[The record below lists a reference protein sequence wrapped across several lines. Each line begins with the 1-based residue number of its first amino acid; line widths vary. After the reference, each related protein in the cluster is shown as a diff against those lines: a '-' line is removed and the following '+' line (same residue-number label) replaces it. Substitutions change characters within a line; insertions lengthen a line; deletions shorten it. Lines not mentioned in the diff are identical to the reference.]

1 MATLMLQEAEHA
13 EPDGGQVHGRAHHG
27 LCPLRPAR
35 WREVQHALWQGCID
49 VLFQFR
55 KSNQIS

>member
-35 WREVQHALWQGCID
+35 RREVQHAIRQVWKYF
-49 VLFQFR
+49 V
-55 KSNQIS
+55 